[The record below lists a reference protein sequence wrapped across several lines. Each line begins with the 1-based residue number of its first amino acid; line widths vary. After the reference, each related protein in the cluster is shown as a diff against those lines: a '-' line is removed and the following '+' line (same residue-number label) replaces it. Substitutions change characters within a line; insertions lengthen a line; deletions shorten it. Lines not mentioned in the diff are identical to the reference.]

1 MTNVAEE
8 LSPSETDL
16 TREHVLRRVDD
27 WQRRI
32 NDLYDMVLSWLPADI
47 VVDRSGTIVM
57 HEELMRHFSIAPV
70 RLPVLSLSKGD
81 AWIGKL
87 VPQGLWII
95 GTNGRVDLVSTAG
108 RALLI
113 DRSEIFASSLWSIAP
128 SEHRRRTEALDE
140 ASFRKALGL

>member
-16 TREHVLRRVDD
+16 TREHVLRRVND

-32 NDLYDMVLSWLPADI
+32 NGLYDRVSGWLPAD
-47 VVDRSGTIVM
+47 VVADRSGTILM
-57 HEELMRHFSIAPV
+57 DEELMRHFAIAPA
-70 RLPVLSLSKGD
+70 RLPVLSLSRGD

-113 DRSEIFASSLWSIAP
+113 DRSEIFASSRWSIAP
-128 SEHRRRTEALDE
+128 SEHRRRTEALDG
-140 ASFRKALGL
+140 ASFKKALGL